1 MNVKCLPMQANF
13 SCSMAFYLLILI
25 LLFSVAITFGDPHIV
40 TLDGVEYTFNGYG
53 EYDILQVD
61 GPEFKLQGRMKP
73 LVDEHGKTTRATVY
87 RAFALK
93 ENSSDILQVM
103 ICEISFKLSL
113 PVRLRT

>member
-1 MNVKCLPMQANF
+1 MLSVCL
-13 SCSMAFYLLILI
+13 CKLISLVRWFFI

-53 EYDILQVD
+53 EYDILQVA
-61 GPEFKLQGRMKP
+61 GPEFKLQGRMEP
-73 LVDEHGKTTRATVY
+73 LIDEHSKTTRATVY

-103 ICEISFKLSL
+103 ICERYFNSHYMYVFLTAFQVNK
-113 PVRLRT
+113 